1 MDRIALA
8 IAVEGTRSHQ
18 YSDRIRRIARASR
31 ASIVKSAI
39 LEVQGERRIGLW
51 IIHTDPSP
59 KDRQMYRAVNARIVE
74 MDPGKEV
81 CLTRLKSRPKENQK
95 IAESV
100 IRNYYQVRSSRV
112 ASSMADTGPTKS
124 D

>member
-8 IAVEGTRSHQ
+8 IAVEGTPNHE
-18 YSDRIRRIARASR
+18 YSDRIRRLARAAR

-39 LEVQGERRIGLW
+39 LEVQGERRLGLW

-74 MDPGKEV
+74 MNPGKEV
-81 CLTRLKSRPKENQK
+81 CLQRLKTRPRANQK
-95 IAESV
+95 IAETI
-100 IRNYYQVRSSRV
+100 IRDYYRVRSNRV
-112 ASSMADTGPTKS
+112 SPTMVDTSST
-124 D
+124 

>member
-1 MDRIALA
+1 
-8 IAVEGTRSHQ
+8 
-18 YSDRIRRIARASR
+18 
-31 ASIVKSAI
+31 
-39 LEVQGERRIGLW
+39 
-51 IIHTDPSP
+51 
-59 KDRQMYRAVNARIVE
+59 MYRAVNARIVE

-112 ASSMADTGPTKS
+112 ASTMADPSPQTS